1 MLWKMS
7 GENPWESL
15 FPTIICVGLSD
26 FTLSGKKVKKRKAMF
41 GSSRCNLR
49 VPEGY
54 LRSDT
59 ISNA

>member
-26 FTLSGKKVKKRKAMF
+26 FTLSGKKHKAMF
-41 GSSRCNLR
+41 GISRCNLR